1 MNLIIMSS
9 RMTFH
14 LTNSRRGTAK
24 RFTISRILLWFIVFS
39 GIVCCAVFGLM
50 VREYFHLKSIANEAK
65 VLETRLANQNE
76 LLRFQRKQIQ
86 RFAGEINALKDKLV
100 SLGQFGNKVRVIA
113 NLEKDEEVENLFGVG
128 GSVPADLDP
137 TLDLKTK
144 HSNLMRKMHEQMAQL
159 NQETEIQQEE
169 FESLIEALEEQ
180 QNLLARTPSIYPVK
194 GTLTSTF
201 GSRKSPFTGQSE
213 FHKGL
218 DIAAKRGTAV
228 VAPADGRVTMADNQG
243 SYGKMMVV
251 DHGYG
256 VVTRYAHLSKFLK
269 KKGESVK
276 RGQKIAI
283 VGNTGRS
290 TGPHLH
296 YEVHLNGM
304 PVDPQNYF
312 MNSDDRQ
319 MVTYKK

>member
-1 MNLIIMSS
+1 M
-9 RMTFH
+9 
-14 LTNSRRGTAK
+14 
-24 RFTISRILLWFIVFS
+24 
-39 GIVCCAVFGLM
+39 
-50 VREYFHLKSIANEAK
+50 KSIAREAR

-76 LLRFQRKQIQ
+76 LLQFQRKQIQ
-86 RFAGEINALKDKLV
+86 SFAGEINSLKDKLV
-100 SLGQFGNKVRVIA
+100 SLGQFGKKVRVIA
-113 NLEKDEEVENLFGVG
+113 NLEKDEEMENLFGVG
-128 GSVPADLDP
+128 GSAPADLDP

-144 HSNLMRKMHEQMAQL
+144 HSGLMRKMHEQMAQL

-169 FESLIEALEEQ
+169 FASLIEALEEQ
-180 QNLLARTPSIYPVK
+180 QNLLARTPSIYPAK

-228 VAPADGRVTMADNQG
+228 VAPANGRVTMADNKG
-243 SYGKMMVV
+243 SYGKMMVI

-276 RGQKIAI
+276 RGEEIARI
-283 VGNTGRS
+283 GNTGRS

-319 MVTYKK
+319 MVSYKK